1 MQRVIGTHARAVRA
15 PIITQGD
22 DLKNI
27 TVDCILNAA
36 KQDCFELKDG
46 DIIGVTESL
55 LARAQGNYLDIA
67 EIAEET
73 KEMFPGHF
81 VVLFPILSRN
91 RFSHILKGLAMSG
104 RRITVMLSYPSDE
117 VGNHLMDLDA
127 MYAANLNPHKDVL
140 TREDF
145 RKVFGHGFKHPFT
158 GLDYIDLYMDLAV
171 ENNMEIVLAN
181 DPLAALE
188 FSKDVLVA
196 TIHTHA
202 YLKNLL
208 LAHGGERILALDE
221 FATKPGISGGYNP
234 DYGLL
239 GSNLAG
245 SSRLKL
251 FPRDAQA
258 FCIGVQH
265 ELQEKTGKTV
275 EVLVYGDGAF
285 KDPVGKIWELAD
297 PVVAPGFTSG
307 LVGTPNEIK
316 MKYIADNELVGL
328 SQEEAQRQLKQK
340 ISHKENNLLGQH
352 ASLGTT
358 PRQLTDLL
366 GTLCDLMSGSGDKG
380 TPIIHIQGYFD
391 NYASD

>member
-15 PIITQGD
+15 PIISQGD
-22 DLKNI
+22 DLETI
-27 TVDCILNAA
+27 TVDCILAAA
-36 KQDCFELKDG
+36 KHDGFELKDR
-46 DIIGVTESL
+46 DIVGVTESL
-55 LARAQGNYLDIA
+55 LARAQGNYVDIT

-73 KEMFPGHF
+73 KAVFPGHF

-127 MYAANLNPHKDVL
+127 MYAANLNPHRDVL

-145 RKVFGHGFKHPFT
+145 RKRFGHDFKHPFT

-171 ENNMEIVLAN
+171 GNNIEIVLAN
-181 DPLAALE
+181 DPLTALE
-188 FSKDVLVA
+188 ISKDVLVA
-196 TIHTHA
+196 TIHTHK

-208 LAHGGERILALDE
+208 LAHGGARVLALDE
-221 FATKPGISGGYNP
+221 LATKPGRTGGYNP
-234 DYGLL
+234 EYGLL

-245 SSRLKL
+245 NSRLKL

-258 FCIGVQH
+258 FCTRVQ
-265 ELQEKTGKTV
+265 EALRKRTGKTI

-297 PVVAPGFTSG
+297 PVVAPGFTNG
-307 LVGTPNEIK
+307 LLGTPNEIK
-316 MKYIADNELVGL
+316 MKYIADNELSGL
-328 SQEEAQRQLKQK
+328 SQDEAQRQLRQK
-340 ISHKENNLLGQH
+340 ISQKDANLVASN

-391 NYASD
+391 NYASE